1 MLSGLQSCQDGG
13 SVSHE
18 RLPLRRQL
26 DRLRAVDD
34 QCRTEMTS
42 RAATCWLTADW
53 VMPRACAASV
63 KDPDRPAHRARAH
76 YADESVAPLMLQ
88 QLHPLRLMNA
98 TSNVTSAGRRQ
109 GRRHTRSTAPDPRGR
124 REPEAVR
131 CHLIQVKL
139 IENVFTPEQKQQIVR
154 RLTDAMVE
162 IEGENMRPV
171 TWCVI
176 DEVKSGDWGI
186 AGNPLTTADV
196 KALAAG
202 ATV

>member
-1 MLSGLQSCQDGG
+1 
-13 SVSHE
+13 
-18 RLPLRRQL
+18 
-26 DRLRAVDD
+26 
-34 QCRTEMTS
+34 
-42 RAATCWLTADW
+42 
-53 VMPRACAASV
+53 MP
-63 KDPDRPAHRARAH
+63 
-76 YADESVAPLMLQ
+76 
-88 QLHPLRLMNA
+88 
-98 TSNVTSAGRRQ
+98 
-109 GRRHTRSTAPDPRGR
+109 
-124 REPEAVR
+124 
-131 CHLIQVKL
+131 LIQVRL
-139 IENVFTPEQKQQIVR
+139 IENVFSPEQKQQIVR